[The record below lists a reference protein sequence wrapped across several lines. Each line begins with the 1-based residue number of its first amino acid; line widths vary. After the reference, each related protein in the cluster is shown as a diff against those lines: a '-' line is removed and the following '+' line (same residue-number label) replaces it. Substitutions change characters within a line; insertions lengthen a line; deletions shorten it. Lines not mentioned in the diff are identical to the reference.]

1 MTSFMRSGSALKLIL
16 GAGVCLA
23 LLGSTFVLWSET
35 KRLNAQLRQ
44 SDELFRKLQTETSG
58 LETEKAHLA
67 RDYET
72 LQHDAVSYVST
83 NAKLQEENGGL
94 KTSLE
99 EAQAR
104 VEEQGHELEKLQE
117 KLEQLHKEMARAKTE
132 QRKVV
137 TKEFKDLTAKVATLE
152 DALKHERALYQYNLG
167 IVYAQAQRYDEAIE
181 AYQQSL
187 ELDPKNADAHYNLGL
202 LYERA
207 TSQSDRA
214 SWHYRRYLELTP
226 QAEDRDEVQQ
236 RIDMLTAALR

>member
-1 MTSFMRSGSALKLIL
+1 MGKFPAIALTVGLGLGMLSAGSAI
-16 GAGVCLA
+16 
-23 LLGSTFVLWSET
+23 VLWSET
-35 KRLNAQLRQ
+35 KRLNAQRRQ

-58 LETEKAHLA
+58 LETEKAKLA

-72 LQHDAVSYVST
+72 LQRDVVSYVSVNT
-83 NAKLQEENGGL
+83 KLQEDNKEL

-104 VEEQGHELEKLQE
+104 VEEQTQELEKLQD
-117 KLEQLHKEMARAKTE
+117 KLERLHKEMARAKTD

-152 DALKHERALYQYNLG
+152 DTLKHERALYRYNLG

-181 AYQQSL
+181 AYQNSL
-187 ELDPKNADAHYNLGL
+187 ELEASNADAHYNLGL
-202 LYERA
+202 LYERVK
-207 TSQSDRA
+207 SQSDRA
-214 SWHYRRYLELTP
+214 AWHYRRYLELKP
-226 QAEDRDEVQQ
+226 KAEDRDDVQQ

>member
-1 MTSFMRSGSALKLIL
+1 MRKFSAIALTVGIGLCAVL
-16 GAGVCLA
+16 AGV
-23 LLGSTFVLWSET
+23 GIMLWSET
-35 KRLNAQLRQ
+35 KRLHAQLRQ
-44 SDELFRKLQTETSG
+44 SDALFRKLQTETG
-58 LETEKAHLA
+58 RLETEKAQLA
-67 RDYET
+67 RDYEN
-72 LQHDAVSYVST
+72 LQHDVVSYVST
-83 NAKLQEENGGL
+83 NTKLQEENGGL

-104 VEEQGHELEKLQE
+104 VEEQTQELEKLQD

-137 TKEFKDLTAKVATLE
+137 TKDFKDLTAKVAALE
-152 DALKHERALYQYNLG
+152 DTLKHERALYQYNLG

-202 LYERA
+202 LHERVK
-207 TSQSDRA
+207 SQPDRA
-214 SWHYRRYLELTP
+214 AWHYRRYLELKP

>member
-1 MTSFMRSGSALKLIL
+1 MPKFPVIALTVGIGLCVVLASGVIM
-16 GAGVCLA
+16 
-23 LLGSTFVLWSET
+23 LWSET

-58 LETEKAHLA
+58 LETEKAKLA
-67 RDYET
+67 RDYEN
-72 LQHDAVSYVST
+72 LQHDVVSYVSANT
-83 NAKLQEENGGL
+83 KLQEDNGGL

-104 VEEQGHELEKLQE
+104 VEEQSHELEKLQD
-117 KLEQLHKEMARAKTE
+117 KLEQLHKEMARTKTE
-132 QRKVV
+132 ERKVV

-152 DALKHERALYQYNLG
+152 DTLKHERALYRYNLG

-202 LYERA
+202 LYERVK
-207 TSQSDRA
+207 SQSERA
-214 SWHYRRYLELTP
+214 AWHYRRYLELKP
-226 QAEDRDEVQQ
+226 QAEDRDDVQQ